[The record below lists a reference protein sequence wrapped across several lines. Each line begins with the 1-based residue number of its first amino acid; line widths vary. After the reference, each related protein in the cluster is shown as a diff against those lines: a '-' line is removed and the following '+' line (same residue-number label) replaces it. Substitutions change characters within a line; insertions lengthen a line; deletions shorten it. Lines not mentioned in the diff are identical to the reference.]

1 MPVDIVIIVVLAL
14 LALAVVYL
22 VANANSKGNR
32 GGKGAAIATW
42 AAVSA
47 LVFFVGGG
55 LLMFGVLVVFLVA
68 GDSVARV
75 VLPIVALVIVA
86 SPVLVAIGGITLE
99 RAPAVLEAGASVVAI
114 AGALFRQAD
123 PAAEF
128 RRWKLALG

>member
-1 MPVDIVIIVVLAL
+1 MPVDIVIFAVLAL

-22 VANANSKGNR
+22 VANARSGGR

-55 LLMFGVLVVFLVA
+55 ILMFGVLVVFLAA

-75 VLPIVALVIVA
+75 VLPIVVLVIVA
-86 SPVLVAIGGITLE
+86 SPFLVAIGML
-99 RAPAVLEAGASVVAI
+99 V
-114 AGALFRQAD
+114 
-123 PAAEF
+123 
-128 RRWKLALG
+128 RRGV